1 MPGISLVVPHT
12 LGQEEAVT
20 RLRDRVGAVRQMYQQ
35 QVSELEEAWVGNVLN
50 YSFKTFGFTIKG
62 TVAVEPAQVKLDASL
77 PLAALM
83 FRGTIEK
90 QIRDHMTRLL
100 A

>member
-1 MPGISLVVPHT
+1 MPGISLVVPHA

-35 QVSELEEAWVGNVLN
+35 QVSDLQETWVGNVLN
-50 YSFKTFGFTIKG
+50 YSFKTFGFTIQG
-62 TVAVEPAQVKLDASL
+62 TVAVEPAEVKLDASL
-77 PLAALM
+77 PLAAMM